1 MAVNVQVIL
10 REDVPKLGKTGE
22 IVRVRRG
29 FARNFL
35 VPQGLGVLATRG
47 NVKQVEHE
55 KVSALARA
63 SKLRTDAESRRTE
76 IEALSIEIAKASGEE
91 GKLFGSVTSKEIAE
105 LLETQGHKVDR
116 RTILLDA
123 PIRELGEHDVKI
135 KLAPD
140 VLANCKVRVVEQQAQ

>member
-29 FARNFL
+29 FARNYL
-35 VPQGLGVLATRG
+35 VPQALGVLATRG
-47 NVKQVEHE
+47 NVRQVEHE

-63 SKLRTDAESRRTE
+63 SKLRKDAETRRTE
-76 IEALSIEIAKASGEE
+76 IEGLSIEVSKQAGEE
-91 GKLFGSVTSKEIAE
+91 GKLFGSVTTKEIAE
-105 LLETQGHKVDR
+105 LLETHGQKVDR
-116 RTILLDA
+116 RTILLDS
-123 PIRELGEHDVKI
+123 PIRELGDHEIKI

-140 VLANCKVRVVEQQAQ
+140 VLANFKIRVVEQRAQ